1 MDKTTSLYLDLLRF
15 SAAILV
21 LLSHSATFLD
31 IYLPVLS
38 DFGSEAVAVFF
49 VLSGYVISYVVAKK
63 EDNPASYFKARAFRI
78 YSVLIPALIITFIF
92 DHIGLSID
100 SSYYFAHKNFHN
112 DYSFVTITQT
122 LTFLGETLNR
132 HIVFGTNEPIWSIQF
147 ECLYYI
153 AFGAILFARKKSLL
167 VLSLFIFILLATPK
181 VIIYFPLWLLGVLA
195 HKTKLQFITNKSL
208 VFFPLSILL
217 ILIGRYVP
225 FPHIP
230 MYKEFHLTL
239 TSAKSIF
246 YFYSIGVMVAVNIV
260 SAKGFLNG
268 TGVANYLEKSEK
280 IIRYLS
286 SNTFTLYLT
295 HIPVIMLLCVII
307 RPANLIGS
315 ILTLLLTI
323 SICFV
328 ASWCFENKKGPV
340 ISFLNKKATTK

>member
-1 MDKTTSLYLDLLRF
+1 MAVLQLVTSESSRWIKLHRFLDVLRF

-153 AFGAILFARKKSLL
+153 AFGAILFARKNHYWFYPYLFLFYLQLQKS
-167 VLSLFIFILLATPK
+167 S
-181 VIIYFPLWLLGVLA
+181 
-195 HKTKLQFITNKSL
+195 
-208 VFFPLSILL
+208 SIS
-217 ILIGRYVP
+217 RY
-225 FPHIP
+225 
-230 MYKEFHLTL
+230 
-239 TSAKSIF
+239 
-246 YFYSIGVMVAVNIV
+246 
-260 SAKGFLNG
+260 GFL
-268 TGVANYLEKSEK
+268 VS
-280 IIRYLS
+280 
-286 SNTFTLYLT
+286 
-295 HIPVIMLLCVII
+295 
-307 RPANLIGS
+307 
-315 ILTLLLTI
+315 
-323 SICFV
+323 
-328 ASWCFENKKGPV
+328 
-340 ISFLNKKATTK
+340 